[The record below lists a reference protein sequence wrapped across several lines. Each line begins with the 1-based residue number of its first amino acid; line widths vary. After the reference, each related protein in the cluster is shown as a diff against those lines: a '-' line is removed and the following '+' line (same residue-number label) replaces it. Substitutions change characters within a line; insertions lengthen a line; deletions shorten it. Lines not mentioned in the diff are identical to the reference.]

1 MSGERLE
8 APSQTLEEW
17 ASMFGGTAILGFVSA
32 LLVGGKFVHYILQRR
47 GLVFGTFIIPPAI
60 ISGMLGLICFAIMER
75 FDTSM
80 TSDLRSGLD
89 YIRANLINFVFA
101 SLILGLTCARSNS
114 QHNASLRG
122 IATSILHEGMP
133 MIIYSQILMWGQS
146 TVCLTVL
153 CILNYFNY
161 SIPSL
166 FPAMIPLGIE
176 SGSDGLIRRSYSS
189 FWDEQ
194 IVQEAESL
202 GIIAVSVVGILMFT
216 LKPYFVSRGWLG
228 PEYQRDS
235 SDLRQVTGLSE
246 AFERGGGAAAAA
258 RDRHAAGASSSS
270 GQGSKV
276 TRSYSSDAL
285 YKKETP
291 RGPLGVHFDSPSVN
305 TASPARSRMTEGLV
319 PEHLR
324 GGGGGGLRKDSY
336 SNIEEEI
343 EYEQASPG
351 KMRGGSQDEEGFAL
365 SGLGSKS
372 NGEMHVSPYSSPSGS
387 REIGAG
393 AAGGGGGSSSSLPH
407 SGPRIGHASLGSHL
421 SLIALT
427 VFLSFGFA
435 LLSNVFEMRMHFTH
449 HIVSGIRMFK
459 LSMCSALVLMI
470 VILQRTNVRF
480 NREWFMRLCGLM
492 LDMLFISALSKS
504 LPQPRQLE
512 ATHYVICSFFVG
524 LCLLWN
530 VFCFLYVARQL
541 FPNYWY
547 ERAVT
552 LTGDSM
558 GHCYT
563 GLLFARTL
571 DPTMETPV
579 PAAYAY
585 KLMLFFMP
593 SSGAKNSIVVMM
605 ASRHGIASAWLVCFC
620 VVFTWILIFDGH
632 FKHRFV
638 GAAAAAAAAGAG
650 ASGAGG
656 GLGGGSIHM
665 KSTHGEPDG
674 ETSALLGG
682 LELVGVTAVESEDEA
697 EVVVS
702 GVSTGKKDSKTPLR
716 RVSANVVPSS
726 STSNLAGT
734 GGGAAGGAGGGLG
747 GQGGGGLLGA
757 GLLDLRAI
765 KVQSSEPSSIL
776 TSDQMSVI
784 ASFLSDAKSSKTWR
798 LSYSMRQHG
807 ASLHTLIHQTA
818 KYNTYRHHSNV
829 HRTIYSPTPAII
841 VIEDSW
847 GYIFGGY
854 ISPGLESKKG
864 YYGNGESFVF
874 SVVPQPQVY
883 RWTGLNE
890 LFVTSTDNCFAMG
903 GGGEG
908 FAIQLDDELDT
919 GVSNKSTT
927 FHNQMLSSV
936 EFFKCL
942 NVEVWVLETN
952 AGFSV

>member
-1 MSGERLE
+1 MTVQRVE
-8 APSQTLEEW
+8 AQSQTLEEW
-17 ASMFGGTAILGFVSA
+17 ASTFGGTAILGFVSA
-32 LLVGGKFVHYILQRR
+32 LLVGGKFVHFILQRR
-47 GLVFGTFIIPPAI
+47 GLIFGTFIIPPAI
-60 ISGMLGLICFAIMER
+60 ISGMLGLVCFAIMECFEEAR
-75 FDTSM
+75 SL
-80 TSDLRSGLD
+80 TSDLRTGLD

-114 QHNASLRG
+114 QHNLSLRG

-161 SIPSL
+161 AIPDL

-216 LKPYFVSRGWLG
+216 FKPYFISRGWLG
-228 PEYQRDS
+228 AEYQRDS
-235 SDLRQVTGLSE
+235 SDLRQATGLSE
-246 AFERGGGAAAAA
+246 AFERGGGSTPGNRGSGSAT
-258 RDRHAAGASSSS
+258 G
-270 GQGSKV
+270 GQGKGIV
-276 TRSYSSDAL
+276 TRSFSSDAL

-291 RGPLGVHFDSPSVN
+291 RGAVGVHFETPHSGN
-305 TASPARSRMTEGLV
+305 TSSPARSRLQEGLV

-324 GGGGGGLRKDSY
+324 HGHSGSGLRKDSY

-343 EYEQASPG
+343 EYEQASPSASRDSTDHLL
-351 KMRGGSQDEEGFAL
+351 M
-365 SGLGSKS
+365 GLGSKS
-372 NGEMHVSPYSSPSGS
+372 GEVHHSPYSSPSGS
-387 REIGAG
+387 KELGNAASGG
-393 AAGGGGGSSSSLPH
+393 AAAGSGGVVSGSIY
-407 SGPRIGHASLGSHL
+407 SGIPRIGHASLGSHL

-427 VFLSFGFA
+427 VFLSFGIA

-459 LSMCSALVLMI
+459 LSMCSALVLMT
-470 VILQRTNVRF
+470 VILQRSTIRF

-512 ATHYVICSFFVG
+512 ATHYVICSIFVG

-552 LTGDSM
+552 LTGDAM

-620 VVFTWILIFDGH
+620 VVVTWILIFDGH

-638 GAAAAAAAAGAG
+638 GPASAAAAA
-650 ASGAGG
+650 S
-656 GLGGGSIHM
+656 GLGSSSIHL
-665 KSTHGEPDG
+665 KSTHGDG
-674 ETSALLGG
+674 SDGVSESSSLLGG
-682 LELVGVTAVESEDEA
+682 LEMGVGVGSSINSEDDDDLA
-697 EVVVS
+697 DVIAS
-702 GVSTGKKDSKTPLR
+702 GISTGKDTKTPLR
-716 RVSANVVPSS
+716 RVSSSVTSS
-726 STSNLAGT
+726 SNAAATLSRAG
-734 GGGAAGGAGGGLG
+734 GGGAGPSNA
-747 GQGGGGLLGA
+747 
-757 GLLDLRAI
+757 LLDLRAI
-765 KVQSSEPSSIL
+765 KVQCSEPSSIL
-776 TSDQMSVI
+776 TSDQMSII
-784 ASFLSDAKSSKTWR
+784 ASYLSDAKSSKTWK

-807 ASLHTLIHQTA
+807 ASLHTLIHQTS
-818 KYNTYRHHSNV
+818 KYNTYRHHSNM

-847 GYIFGGY
+847 GYVFGGY
-854 ISPGLESKKG
+854 ISPGLEAKKG